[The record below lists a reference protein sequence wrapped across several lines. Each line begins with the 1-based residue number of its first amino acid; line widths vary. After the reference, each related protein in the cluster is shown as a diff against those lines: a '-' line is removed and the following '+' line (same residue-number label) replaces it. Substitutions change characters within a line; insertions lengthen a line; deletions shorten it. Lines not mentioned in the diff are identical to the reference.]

1 MKLWKDSYKS
11 PLFENVQI
19 TNDFDEVFPDE
30 IPVRKSKEE
39 TKHYLLN
46 LRIERLNDLN
56 YPNIDCKCDERC
68 DFKGVG
74 DILQK
79 TSHEV
84 ELMGYNPNLKIGNCW
99 KYHCCTPG
107 MCDGCFLSPTENIF
121 KCKYTGR
128 KYDIYT
134 DYEYVKIQNEKG
146 KMYELLKK
154 NNTMELLHSKRNV
167 DVNLNKISRGLTH
180 LNTGKI
186 FKKKKFRMKR
196 ERKVKTSKIGLNFT
210 PEEIFDLIKKL
221 RFEKSFTEFENE
233 GEDIPFFIFSRN
245 LYSFLTEITDEQ
257 LLISLGV
264 LNVHSILDKKKIS
277 KSELDIIKIFEDKML
292 KLLPGFFR
300 LTKEIKNMINVQ
312 NKQYAVVKKYL
323 TDYGILKMNTVNY
336 LDIYDLLY
344 FDDKWFGDN
353 LTRFPTWK
361 EWLEI
366 LYMSVNIWEL
376 CKLCG
381 NDKAVNSISIIPE
394 DIIVSILNVMAE
406 GWKYGD
412 TYVVQMNMLLSE
424 QFNYLRLNS
433 FSSYGINPKI
443 HKNGMKILKSS
454 LNYICKEVGVKVI
467 IDYLES

>member
-1 MKLWKDSYKS
+1 MKHWKDRYKS
-11 PLFENVQI
+11 PLFENVQM
-19 TNDFDEVFPDE
+19 TDDFNEVFPDNS
-30 IPVRKSKEE
+30 PLSKSEEE
-39 TKHYLLN
+39 TKQYLLN
-46 LRIERLNDLN
+46 LRIEKLNDLK
-56 YPNIDCKCDERC
+56 YPNNNCKCDERC
-68 DFKGVG
+68 DYKGVD
-74 DILQK
+74 DILEK
-79 TSHEV
+79 TTHEV
-84 ELMGYNPNLKIGNCW
+84 EFMGHNPDLKIGTCW

-107 MCDGCFLSPTENIF
+107 MCDGCFLCPTENVF

-128 KYDIYT
+128 KYDIFT
-134 DYEYVKIQNEKG
+134 DYEYMKITNDKG
-146 KMYELLKK
+146 KTFDIPKK

-167 DVNLNKISRGLTH
+167 DVNLNKVSRDISS

-210 PEEIFDLIKKL
+210 PEEIFDLIQKF
-221 RFEKSFTEFENE
+221 RFEKSFTECENE

-245 LYSFLTEITDEQ
+245 LYSFITVISNEQ

-264 LNVHSILDKKKIS
+264 LNVHSILKKKKLH

-300 LTKEIKNMINVQ
+300 LMKEINNLINVQ
-312 NKQYAVVKKYL
+312 KKQYALVKKYL
-323 TDYGILKMNTVNY
+323 TDECIFKLKAPNF
-336 LDIYDLLY
+336 LDIYEMLY

-361 EWLEI
+361 EWVEI
-366 LYMSVNIWEL
+366 LYMSVKVWKL

-381 NDKAVNSISIIPE
+381 NDRLVNSISIIPE
-394 DIIVSILNVMAE
+394 DLIVSILNVMAE

-412 TYVVQMNMLLSE
+412 MYVIPMNMLLSE

-443 HKNGMKILKSS
+443 HKNVMKILKSS
-454 LNYICKEVGVKVI
+454 LNYLCREVGVKVI